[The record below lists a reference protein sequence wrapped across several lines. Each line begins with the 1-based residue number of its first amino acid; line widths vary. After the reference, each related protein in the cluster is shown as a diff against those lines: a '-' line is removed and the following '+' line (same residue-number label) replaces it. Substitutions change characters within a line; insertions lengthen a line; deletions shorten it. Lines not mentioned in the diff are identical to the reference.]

1 MYKHR
6 HHWIVALTWGIG
18 IVGGAAQAQLLLNEA
33 NAVSDDSFLQTDL
46 SKPYEGFD
54 FGVIPHSG
62 NNNSPIASTDPGNP
76 FPPDVDSGT
85 TGDQTSLPNG
95 WDLSSNP
102 SGFARVEGNG
112 GDWVEL
118 VITQDHAD
126 LRGWTLYWENDD
138 VDTDGDDQTID
149 IGEVPD
155 ERGFIKFTQN
165 NVWNN
170 LRAGTIITLS
180 EQASVDERRDEYPL
194 GPPAD
199 SGEDAG
205 GNPIGAP
212 PHDTGHDFDLSTDTR
227 FDPIG
232 SGTPGSP
239 GADADWHMHFH
250 VDESQTDNGNATDYF
265 EAFSDIKVDDD
276 EWRFAIFDDSNTSL
290 DDDVMDPTKGRDDLD
305 LTTGLIGAFI
315 GESAAD
321 YGTNT
326 DAGGVNN
333 QESLILT
340 ADPVT
345 GDAALNPGNADMEDV
360 DFSTFGTENMF
371 NTGGIETT
379 LTGVQ
384 DFSSLRAWLNAI
396 TPGDAD
402 LDGDVD
408 LDDLTILG
416 TFFGGSGTWTNGD
429 FDATGQVDLDD
440 LTILGTFFGTN
451 TNTSLSFDEALAAS
465 GLADVP
471 EPGSLA
477 ALALGAGGLLL
488 RRRR

>member
-6 HHWIVALTWGIG
+6 HHWIVALTCGIG
-18 IVGGAAQAQLLLNEA
+18 FVGGAAQAQLLLNEA

-46 SKPYEGFD
+46 GKPYEGFD

-112 GDWVEL
+112 GDWIEL

-165 NVWNN
+165 SVWSN

-180 EQASVDERRDEYPL
+180 EQALVDERRDEYPF

-199 SGEDAG
+199 SGEDAN

-212 PHDTGHDFDLSTDTR
+212 PHDTGHDFDLSTDTS

-232 SGTPGSP
+232 SGTASSP

-265 EAFSDIKVDDD
+265 EAYSDIKVDDD
-276 EWRFAIFDDSNTSL
+276 EWRFAIFDSNSSL
-290 DDDVMDPTKGRDDLD
+290 ADDVLDPSKGRDDLD
-305 LTTGLIGAFI
+305 LTTGLVGEFI
-315 GESAAD
+315 GESAAN

-326 DAGGVNN
+326 GAGGVNN

-345 GDAALNPGNADMEDV
+345 GGAALNPGNMDMEDV

-371 NTGGIETT
+371 NADGIETT

-384 DFSSLRAWLNAI
+384 DFSALRAWLNTI
-396 TPGDAD
+396 IPGDAN
-402 LDGDVD
+402 LDGAV
-408 LDDLTILG
+408 TIADFAALQNN
-416 TFFGGSGTWTNGD
+416 FGGNGGWSDGNFNADGVVSIAD
-429 FDATGQVDLDD
+429 FAILQNNFGAGAASVSREDL
-440 LTILGTFFGTN
+440 
-451 TNTSLSFDEALAAS
+451 EALAEFAS
-465 GLADVP
+465 AVP

-477 ALALGAGGLLL
+477 ALSLGIGIVLL
-488 RRRR
+488 RRRD